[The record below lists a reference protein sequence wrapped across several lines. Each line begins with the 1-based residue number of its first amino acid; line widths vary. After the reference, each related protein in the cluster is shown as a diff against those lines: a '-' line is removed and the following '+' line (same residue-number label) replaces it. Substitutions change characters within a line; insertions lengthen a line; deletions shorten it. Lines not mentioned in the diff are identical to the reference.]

1 MNQNMTLF
9 IYASASGFPIFI
21 GGLIAFLANKKTFT
35 LKNEINHW
43 IVAFGGGALLSA
55 VSLALIPESINKLSI
70 FEISFLVLLG
80 CVSFMGLDYI
90 GNRMGGS
97 VSQVI
102 AMMMD
107 FIPEALSLGASF
119 AVNRNFGLLLAVF
132 IGIQNF
138 PEGYNS
144 YYDLTKKLSKRKTLL
159 LMFTLSF
166 VGIIAAFIGEQFL
179 SNHEGIVAALMMF
192 SGSGIIYLIFQD
204 IAPMSKRVGDYIPAT
219 GACMGFLIGMIGQQL
234 L

>member
-1 MNQNMTLF
+1 MNQNVALF
-9 IYASASGFPIFI
+9 MYAGAGGFPIFL
-21 GGLIAFLANKKTFT
+21 GGLAAFLASKKTFV
-35 LKNEINHW
+35 LKNEVNHW
-43 IVAFGGGALLSA
+43 VVAFGGGALLSA
-55 VSLALIPESINKLSI
+55 VSLALIPESINKLNLL
-70 FEISFLVLLG
+70 EISLLVLFG
-80 CVSFMGLDYI
+80 CIAFMLLDYV
-90 GNRMGGS
+90 GNRIGGS

-107 FIPEALSLGASF
+107 FIPEAISLGASF

-144 YYDLTKKLSKRKTLL
+144 YYDLTKQLSRRKTLL
-159 LMFTLSF
+159 LMFVLSF

-179 SNHEGIVAALMMF
+179 VNHDRIVAALMMF
-192 SGSGIIYLIFQD
+192 SSSGIIYLIFQD

-219 GACMGFLIGMIGQQL
+219 GACIGFLLGMIGQQL